1 MKLLVIITC
10 AVEIILRLQI
20 FKLIVTNYPDF
31 RKVRKYKA
39 EQEFKTKYE
48 AQYSKGN
55 HIITF
60 LQDKI
65 FRKIIITR
73 LHEDLTEENHDE
85 QYFS

>member
-48 AQYSKGN
+48 AHN
-55 HIITF
+55 I
-60 LQDKI
+60 
-65 FRKIIITR
+65 
-73 LHEDLTEENHDE
+73 
-85 QYFS
+85 

>member
-20 FKLIVTNYPDF
+20 FKLIVANYPDF

-48 AQYSKGN
+48 AHNIRKG
-55 HIITF
+55 ITSSHF
-60 LQDKI
+60 YRTK
-65 FRKIIITR
+65 
-73 LHEDLTEENHDE
+73 
-85 QYFS
+85 FSEK